1 MKKIKYAILIFIVF
15 SIDQISKLVV
25 SNNINLNGGV
35 EVIKDF
41 FSLTYVKNKGA
52 AFGMFS
58 SYTFI
63 ISLISVLILFYLLY
77 ELFKNKKEE
86 KLIDY
91 SLSLIIGGLL
101 GNLFDRM
108 FLGCVRDFFDFTL
121 FDKGFAIFNVGDT
134 FIVIGCIVFIIG
146 ILLEGKNENSS
157 K

>member
-15 SIDQISKLVV
+15 GIDQISKLVV
-25 SNNINLNGGV
+25 SNNINLNGSV

-77 ELFKNKKEE
+77 ELFRNKKEE

-101 GNLFDRM
+101 GNLFDRI

>member
-1 MKKIKYAILIFIVF
+1 MKKIKYVIMIILVF
-15 SIDQISKLVV
+15 SIDQISKLII
-25 SNNINLNGGV
+25 SNSINLNGSV
-35 EVIKDF
+35 EVIKNF

-63 ISLISVLILFYLLY
+63 ISLISVLILIYLLF
-77 ELFKNKKEE
+77 ELFRSKSEE
-86 KLIDY
+86 KLTNY

-101 GNLFDRM
+101 GNLYDRV

-121 FDKGFAIFNVGDT
+121 LGKGFAIFNVGDA
-134 FIVIGCIVFIIG
+134 FIVIGCFMFIISVF
-146 ILLEGKNENSS
+146 LEVKNENSS

>member
-1 MKKIKYAILIFIVF
+1 MKKIKCAILIFIVF

-25 SNNINLNGGV
+25 SNNINLNGSV

>member
-25 SNNINLNGGV
+25 SNNINLNGSV

-101 GNLFDRM
+101 GNLFDRI

-121 FDKGFAIFNVGDT
+121 FDKGFAIFNVGDA
-134 FIVIGCIVFIIG
+134 FIVIGCFMFIISVF
-146 ILLEGKNENSS
+146 LEVKNENSS

>member
-1 MKKIKYAILIFIVF
+1 MKKIKCAILIFIVF

-25 SNNINLNGGV
+25 SNNINLNGSV

-121 FDKGFAIFNVGDT
+121 FDKGFAIFNVGDA
-134 FIVIGCIVFIIG
+134 FIVIGCFMFIISVF
-146 ILLEGKNENSS
+146 LEVKNENSS